1 MECRQIKRL
10 LTLALAATLI
20 MADPL
25 SVKAEEAAAG
35 NADTT
40 TEVEESDIG
49 PEQKPE
55 IEEDKVEK
63 KVPVLSETLTL
74 TPESTYYLDFREAGE
89 KAKIEIISN
98 QPNIVTVG
106 RKGQLIP
113 KECGSAVVQVNVK
126 SGKKTQKTEFHVHVK
141 YDRFYKVKNYG
152 KAWKRTADSKAVKL
166 YLHKQLIKGKT
177 AAFI

>member
-55 IEEDKVEK
+55 
-63 KVPVLSETLTL
+63 S
-74 TPESTYYLDFREAGE
+74 
-89 KAKIEIISN
+89 
-98 QPNIVTVG
+98 
-106 RKGQLIP
+106 RK
-113 KECGSAVVQVNVK
+113 
-126 SGKKTQKTEFHVHVK
+126 T
-141 YDRFYKVKNYG
+141 R
-152 KAWKRTADSKAVKL
+152 
-166 YLHKQLIKGKT
+166 
-177 AAFI
+177 